1 MAAMQK
7 EFELQ
12 IEAEK
17 EKREQEKLQ
26 QIIEEKETRSRTLQ
40 YLSIISFLGAVFILL
55 YFSLKWS
62 FLSNYATTV
71 SFLGSILLFEFVF
84 VVLDPWVEMVSNNQ
98 PYIKLIIN
106 FVIALCIVPVHNY
119 IDKVVKGSTTN

>member
-26 QIIEEKETRSRTLQ
+26 QIIEEKETRSRNLQ

-98 PYIKLIIN
+98 PYIKLTIN
-106 FVIALCIVPVHNY
+106 FVIALYIVPVHNY

>member
-1 MAAMQK
+1 MQK

-26 QIIEEKETRSRTLQ
+26 QIIEEKETRSRNLQ

>member
-26 QIIEEKETRSRTLQ
+26 QIIEEKETRSRNLQ

-119 IDKVVKGSTTN
+119 IDKVVKSSTTN